1 VSVKIKTPTRE
12 DFVELCRTSPER
24 AADIL
29 VSMAAALALLEER
42 VSQLEEQ
49 LKQDSHNSH
58 KPPSSDGFKRVT
70 KSTRG
75 PSKRSSGAQD
85 GHKGTTLEMV
95 ATPHRSLRHSLPACK
110 ACGRSLRTVKPSAL
124 DRRQV
129 FDIVAPRLEVTEHQC
144 ETKECPHCGLTTRA
158 SFPLGVTKATQYGT
172 NLKSFAMYLMQYQL
186 VPAQRTHEALEDLF
200 GCSIAEG
207 SLFNWTK
214 ELHTTLKTH
223 EQTVKEHLRHERVIH
238 SDETGLLCEQKLHW
252 LHVTSTDRL
261 TSYALHP
268 KRGTEALNEIGIL
281 PEFQGTVIHDSWRP
295 YFSYDCAH
303 GLCNAH
309 IIREL
314 VFAFEED
321 RQPWASDFKEL
332 LLRINNR
339 IEQARGEGKSF
350 LLPRTLHHFERQY
363 DRLLSRALRQN
374 PRQRGSP
381 HRRGRKKQ
389 TKTRN
394 LVERLR
400 EYRSAVLAFM
410 YDFHVAFTNNQAERD
425 LRMAKVKQ
433 KISGTFRSQA
443 GAAMFCRIRGYI
455 STARKNTS
463 SAFDALSHAF
473 LGDPF
478 IPHPFLAE

>member
-1 VSVKIKTPTRE
+1 VSVNIKTPTRE
-12 DFVELCRTSPER
+12 EFIELCRTSPEK

-42 VSQLEEQ
+42 VTQLEEQ
-49 LKQDSHNSH
+49 LRQDSHNSN
-58 KPPSSDGFKRVT
+58 KPPSSDGFKRNT
-70 KSTRG
+70 KSTRA
-75 PSKRSSGAQD
+75 PSNRSSGAQD
-85 GHKGTTLEMV
+85 GHKGSTLKMV
-95 ATPHRSLRHSLPACK
+95 AAPHRILRHSVPACK
-110 ACGRSLRTVKPSAL
+110 ACGRSLRTVKPSVH

-129 FDIVAPRLEVTEHQC
+129 FDIPAPRVEVTEHQC
-144 ETKECPHCGLTTRA
+144 ETKECPHCGVTTTA
-158 SFPLGVTKATQYGT
+158 SFPSGVTKATQYGA

-186 VPAQRTHEALEDLF
+186 IPSQRTHEALKDLF

-214 ELHTTLKTH
+214 ELHATLKTH
-223 EQTVKEHLRHERVIH
+223 EQTVKEHLQHQSVIH
-238 SDETGLLCEQKLHW
+238 ADETGLLCEQKLHW
-252 LHVTSTDRL
+252 LHVSSTERL

-268 KRGTEALNEIGIL
+268 KRGTEALNAIGIL
-281 PEFQGTVIHDSWRP
+281 PEFRGTVIHDSWKP
-295 YFSYDCAH
+295 YFSYDCTH
-303 GLCNAH
+303 SVCNAH

-314 VFAFEED
+314 TFAFEED
-321 RQPWASDFKEL
+321 RQPWANDFKEL
-332 LLRINNR
+332 LLRINHR
-339 IEQARGEGKSF
+339 VERSRGEGNRF
-350 LLPRTLHHFERQY
+350 LPPRTLHHFERQY
-363 DRLLSRALRQN
+363 DHLLWLALRRN

-400 EYRSAVLAFM
+400 DYRAAVLAFM
-410 YDFHVAFTNNQAERD
+410 YDFRVAFTNNQAERD

-443 GAAMFCRIRGYI
+443 GAEMFCRIRGYI
-455 STARKNTS
+455 STARKNTL
-463 SAFDALSHAF
+463 SAFDAIAHAF

-478 IPHPFLAE
+478 IPQLLLAE

>member
-1 VSVKIKTPTRE
+1 MLRELLPT
-12 DFVELCRTSPER
+12 DPVIF
-24 AADIL
+24 
-29 VSMAAALALLEER
+29 
-42 VSQLEEQ
+42 
-49 LKQDSHNSH
+49 
-58 KPPSSDGFKRVT
+58 
-70 KSTRG
+70 
-75 PSKRSSGAQD
+75 
-85 GHKGTTLEMV
+85 
-95 ATPHRSLRHSLPACK
+95 RHSLPACK

-129 FDIVAPRLEVTEHQC
+129 FDIVAPRLEVTERQC
-144 ETKECPHCGLTTRA
+144 ETKECPHCGVTTTA
-158 SFPLGVTKATQYGT
+158 SFPSGVTKATQYGT
-172 NLKSFAMYLMQYQL
+172 NLKSFAMCLMQYQL

-207 SLFNWTK
+207 SLVNWTK

-223 EQTVKEHLRHERVIH
+223 EQTLKEHLRHERVIH
-238 SDETGLLCEQKLHW
+238 SDETGLLCEQKLRW

-268 KRGTEALNEIGIL
+268 KRGTESLNEIAIL

-295 YFSYDCAH
+295 YFSYDCAN
-303 GLCNAH
+303 GVCNAH

-314 VFAFEED
+314 VFAFEKD

-350 LLPRTLHHFERQY
+350 LLPRTPHHFERQY

-381 HRRGRKKQ
+381 HRRGRTKQ

-400 EYRSAVLAFM
+400 EYRSAILAFM

-425 LRMAKVKQ
+425 LRMAKVTQ
-433 KISGTFRSQA
+433 KISGTFRLRPVLRCFIAFVGTSPQHA
-443 GAAMFCRIRGYI
+443 TILCLPVMRCRLRFSAIRLFLNLISLSSYVRFTFRKYALRKKFCSKTNIVQSKRPSR
-455 STARKNTS
+455 
-463 SAFDALSHAF
+463 
-473 LGDPF
+473 
-478 IPHPFLAE
+478 